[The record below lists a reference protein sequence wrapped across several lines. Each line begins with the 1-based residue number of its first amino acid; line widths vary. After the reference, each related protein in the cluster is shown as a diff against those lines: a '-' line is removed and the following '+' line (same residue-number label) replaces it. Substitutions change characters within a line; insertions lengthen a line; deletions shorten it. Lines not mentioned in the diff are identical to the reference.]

1 MEFLFEKSLMGF
13 CTHSIKIVKTIGL
26 ILSFLAT
33 FLLADLVAENTHD
46 PEEIKAKVA
55 YVKIPQLE
63 DLENNPVYIGQII
76 GVTYELLLFDAEFLE
91 AKIKDELDKTQIELL
106 SKMPKWKKVEKEL
119 FRATYYYKIKGV
131 KASIPPLEVSAF
143 SNKDKYI
150 DYSIAPKVT
159 LQVTDLSKN
168 SRYANVMAKDLQVLQ
183 YKTKDYDD
191 KNNILVVELA
201 FKEANWEDF
210 HIKEAIKQGFDNASL
225 NQIKAKEGS
234 VFYYCV
240 LPKTIQNLSFDYFS
254 LSNRQFKTLSFSTI
268 PTQDTTGIQ
277 SDLIPKNNFLV
288 FSNVALLA
296 LCVFFLVLFFLVLFF
311 IFGRKL
317 IFLGLGIL
325 CLGFVLYHLLFTQ
338 KSALLLA
345 HKKIRILPTQ
355 NSTILGLSKNEMP
368 IKIVGS
374 HGDYYKILTPHEQ
387 IGWVKKDEVK

>member
-1 MEFLFEKSLMGF
+1 MGFLFEKSLMTF
-13 CTHSIKIVKTIGL
+13 CAHSIKIVKIIGL
-26 ILSFLAT
+26 ILSLLAT
-33 FLLADLVAENTHD
+33 FLVADLVAENTHD
-46 PEEIKAKVA
+46 PEEIKAKVV
-55 YVKIPQLE
+55 YVKIPRLE
-63 DLENNPVYIGQII
+63 DLENNPVYIGQTI
-76 GVTYELLLFDAEFLE
+76 GVTYDLLLFDAEFLE

-119 FRATYYYKIKGV
+119 FRATYYYKIKGI
-131 KASIPPLEVSAF
+131 KASIPSLEVSAF

-168 SRYANVMAKDLQVLQ
+168 PRYANVMAKDLQVLQ

-201 FKEANWEDF
+201 FKEATWEDF
-210 HIKEAIKQGFDNASL
+210 HIKEALKQGFDNASL

-296 LCVFFLVLFFLVLFF
+296 LCVFFLVLFF

-325 CLGFVLYHLLFTQ
+325 CLGFVLYNLLFTQ

-368 IKIVGS
+368 IKILGS
-374 HGDYYKILTPHEQ
+374 HDDYYKILTPHEQ

>member
-1 MEFLFEKSLMGF
+1 MGFLFEKSLMSF
-13 CTHSIKIVKTIGL
+13 CTHSIKIIKVIGL
-26 ILSFLAT
+26 ILSFLAA
-33 FLLADLVAENTHD
+33 FLVAEDAHE

-63 DLENNPVYIGQII
+63 DLENTPVYIGQTI
-76 GVTYELLLFDAEFLE
+76 GVTYDLLLFDAEFLE
-91 AKIKDELDKTQIELL
+91 AKIKDGLDKTQIELL
-106 SKMPKWKKVEKEL
+106 NKMPKWKKVEQEL

-131 KASIPPLEVSAF
+131 KAIIPSLEVSAF

-150 DYSIAPKVT
+150 DYSIAPKVA

-168 SRYANVMAKDLQVLQ
+168 PRYANVMAKDLQVVQ

-191 KNNILVVELA
+191 KNNILVMELA

-210 HIKEAIKQGFDNASL
+210 HVKEALKQGFDNASL

-240 LPKTIQNLSFDYFS
+240 LPKTLQNLSFDYFS
-254 LSNRQFKTLSFSTI
+254 LSNRQFKTLSFSAI

-296 LCVFFLVLFFLVLFF
+296 LCVFFLVLFF

-317 IFLGLGIL
+317 IFLGLGVL

-355 NSTILGLSKNEMP
+355 NSTILGLSRDEMP
-368 IKIVGS
+368 IKILGS
-374 HGDYYKILTPHEQ
+374 HDDYYKILTPHEQ

>member
-1 MEFLFEKSLMGF
+1 MGFLFEKSLMSF
-13 CTHSIKIVKTIGL
+13 CAHSIKIIKVIGL
-26 ILSFLAT
+26 ILSFLAA
-33 FLLADLVAENTHD
+33 FLVAEDAHE
-46 PEEIKAKVA
+46 PEEIKAKVV

-63 DLENNPVYIGQII
+63 NLENTPVYIGQII
-76 GVTYELLLFDAEFLE
+76 GVTYDLLLFDAEFLE
-91 AKIKDELDKTQIELL
+91 AKIKDGLDKTQIELL
-106 SKMPKWKKVEKEL
+106 NKMPKWKKVEQEL
-119 FRATYYYKIKGV
+119 FRATYYYKIKGIR
-131 KASIPPLEVSAF
+131 ASVPSLEVSAF

-150 DYSIAPKVT
+150 DHSIAPKVI

-168 SRYANVMAKDLQVLQ
+168 PRYANVMAKDLQVLQ

-191 KNNILVVELA
+191 KNNILVMEIA
-201 FKEANWEDF
+201 FKEATWEDF

-240 LPKTIQNLSFDYFS
+240 LPKTLQNLSFDYFS
-254 LSNRQFKTLSFSTI
+254 LSNRQFKTLSFSAI

-296 LCVFFLVLFFLVLFF
+296 LCVFFLVLFF

-317 IFLGLGIL
+317 IFLGLGVL

-355 NSTILGLSKNEMP
+355 NSTILGLSKDEMP
-368 IKIVGS
+368 IKILGS
-374 HGDYYKILTPHEQ
+374 HDDYYKILTPHEQ

>member
-1 MEFLFEKSLMGF
+1 MGFLFEKSLMSF
-13 CTHSIKIVKTIGL
+13 CAHSIKILKIISL
-26 ILSFLAT
+26 ILS
-33 FLLADLVAENTHD
+33 LLVAFLVAEDAHE

-63 DLENNPVYIGQII
+63 DLENTPVYIGQTI
-76 GVTYELLLFDAEFLE
+76 GVTYDLLLFDAEFLE
-91 AKIKDELDKTQIELL
+91 AKIKDGLDKTQIELL
-106 SKMPKWKKVEKEL
+106 NKMPKWKKVEKEL
-119 FRATYYYKIKGV
+119 FRATYYYKIKGI
-131 KASIPPLEVSAF
+131 KAIIPSLEVSAF

-150 DYSIAPKVT
+150 DYSIAPKVA

-168 SRYANVMAKDLQVLQ
+168 PRYANVMAKDLQVVQ

-191 KNNILVVELA
+191 KNNILVMELA
-201 FKEANWEDF
+201 FKEATWEDF

-240 LPKTIQNLSFDYFS
+240 LPKTLQNLSFDYFS
-254 LSNRQFKTLSFSTI
+254 LSNRQFKTLSFSAI

-296 LCVFFLVLFFLVLFF
+296 LCVFFLVLFF

-317 IFLGLGIL
+317 IFLGLGVL
-325 CLGFVLYHLLFTQ
+325 CLGFVLYNLLFTQ

-355 NSTILGLSKNEMP
+355 NSTILGLSRDEMP
-368 IKIVGS
+368 IKILGS
-374 HGDYYKILTPHEQ
+374 HDDYYKILTPHEQ

>member
-1 MEFLFEKSLMGF
+1 MGFLFEKSLMSF
-13 CTHSIKIVKTIGL
+13 CAHSIKIIKVIGL
-26 ILSFLAT
+26 ILSFLAA
-33 FLLADLVAENTHD
+33 FLVAEDAHE

-63 DLENNPVYIGQII
+63 DLENTPVYIGQTI
-76 GVTYELLLFDAEFLE
+76 GVTYDLLLFDAEFLE
-91 AKIKDELDKTQIELL
+91 AKIKDGLDKTQIELL
-106 SKMPKWKKVEKEL
+106 NKMPKWKKVEQEL
-119 FRATYYYKIKGV
+119 FRATYYYKIKGIR
-131 KASIPPLEVSAF
+131 ASVPSLEVSAF

-150 DYSIAPKVT
+150 DHSIAPKVA

-168 SRYANVMAKDLQVLQ
+168 PRYAKIMAKDLQVVQ

-191 KNNILVVELA
+191 KNNILVMELA

-210 HIKEAIKQGFDNASL
+210 HVKEALKQGFDNASL

-240 LPKTIQNLSFDYFS
+240 LPKTLQSLSFDYFS
-254 LSNRQFKTLSFSTI
+254 LSNRQFKTLSFSAI

-296 LCVFFLVLFFLVLFF
+296 LCVFFLALFF
-311 IFGRKL
+311 IFGRQL

-338 KSALLLA
+338 KSAILLA

-355 NSTILGLSKNEMP
+355 NSTILGLSKDEMP
-368 IKIVGS
+368 IKILGS
-374 HGDYYKILTPHEQ
+374 HDDYYKILTPHEQ

>member
-1 MEFLFEKSLMGF
+1 MTF
-13 CTHSIKIVKTIGL
+13 CARSIKIVKTIGL
-26 ILSFLAT
+26 ILSLLAT
-33 FLLADLVAENTHD
+33 FLVADLVAENTHD
-46 PEEIKAKVA
+46 PEEIKAKVV

-63 DLENNPVYIGQII
+63 DLENNPVYIGQTI
-76 GVTYELLLFDAEFLE
+76 GVTYDLLLFDAEFLE

-131 KASIPPLEVSAF
+131 KASIPSLEVSAF

-150 DYSIAPKVT
+150 DHSIAPKVI

-168 SRYANVMAKDLQVLQ
+168 PRYANIMAKDLQVLQ

-210 HIKEAIKQGFDNASL
+210 HIKEALKQGFDNASL

-254 LSNRQFKTLSFSTI
+254 LSNKQFKTLFFSTI

-296 LCVFFLVLFFLVLFF
+296 LCVFFLVLFF

-368 IKIVGS
+368 IKILGS
-374 HGDYYKILTPHEQ
+374 HDDYYKILTPHEQ

>member
-1 MEFLFEKSLMGF
+1 MGFLFEKSLMGF
-13 CTHSIKIVKTIGL
+13 FAHPIKILRIISL
-26 ILSFLAT
+26 ILSLWVSF
-33 FLLADLVAENTHD
+33 LVAENTSES
-46 PEEIKAKVA
+46 EEIKAKVA

-76 GVTYELLLFDAEFLE
+76 GVTYDLLLFDAEFLE
-91 AKIKDELDKTQIELL
+91 AKIKDGWDKTQIELL

-119 FRATYYYKIKGV
+119 FRATYYYKIKGM

-150 DYSIAPKVT
+150 DHSIAPKVT

-168 SRYANVMAKDLQVLQ
+168 PRYANVMAKDLQVLQ

-254 LSNRQFKTLSFSTI
+254 LSNKQFKTLSFSTI

-296 LCVFFLVLFFLVLFF
+296 LCVFFLVLFF
-311 IFGRKL
+311 IFGHKL

-368 IKIVGS
+368 IKILGS
-374 HGDYYKILTPHEQ
+374 HDDYYKILTPHEQ

>member
-1 MEFLFEKSLMGF
+1 MGFLFEKSLMSF
-13 CTHSIKIVKTIGL
+13 CAHSIKILKIISL
-26 ILSFLAT
+26 ILS
-33 FLLADLVAENTHD
+33 LLVSFLVAENTSE
-46 PEEIKAKVA
+46 PEEIKAKVV

-76 GVTYELLLFDAEFLE
+76 GVTYDLLLFDAEFLE
-91 AKIKDELDKTQIELL
+91 AKIKDGLDKTQIELL

-131 KASIPPLEVSAF
+131 KASIPSLEVSAF

-150 DYSIAPKVT
+150 DHSIAPKVT

-168 SRYANVMAKDLQVLQ
+168 PRYANIMAKDLQVLQ

-201 FKEANWEDF
+201 FKEATWEDF
-210 HIKEAIKQGFDNASL
+210 HIKEALKQGFDNASL

-296 LCVFFLVLFFLVLFF
+296 LCVFFLVLFF

-325 CLGFVLYHLLFTQ
+325 CLGFVLYNLLFTQ

-368 IKIVGS
+368 IKILGS
-374 HGDYYKILTPHEQ
+374 HDDYYKILTPHEQ

>member
-1 MEFLFEKSLMGF
+1 MGFLFEKSLMTF
-13 CTHSIKIVKTIGL
+13 CAYSIKIVKTIGL
-26 ILSFLAT
+26 ILSLLAT
-33 FLLADLVAENTHD
+33 FLVAENTHE

-63 DLENNPVYIGQII
+63 DLENNPVYIGQTI
-76 GVTYELLLFDAEFLE
+76 GVTYDLLLFDAEFLE

-119 FRATYYYKIKGV
+119 FRATYYYKIKGI

-150 DYSIAPKVT
+150 DHSIAPKVT

-168 SRYANVMAKDLQVLQ
+168 PRYANVMAKDLQVLQ

-210 HIKEAIKQGFDNASL
+210 HIKEALKQGFDNASL

-254 LSNRQFKTLSFSTI
+254 LSNKQFKTLSFSTI

-296 LCVFFLVLFFLVLFF
+296 LCVFFLVLFF

-368 IKIVGS
+368 IKILGS
-374 HGDYYKILTPHEQ
+374 HDDYYKILTPHEQ

>member
-1 MEFLFEKSLMGF
+1 MGFLFEKSLMSF
-13 CTHSIKIVKTIGL
+13 FAHPIKILKIISL
-26 ILSFLAT
+26 ILSFWVG
-33 FLLADLVAENTHD
+33 FLVAENANE
-46 PEEIKAKVA
+46 PEEIKAKVV

-76 GVTYELLLFDAEFLE
+76 GVTYDLLLFDAEFLE
-91 AKIKDELDKTQIELL
+91 AKIKDGWDKTQIELL

-150 DYSIAPKVT
+150 DYSIAPKVI

-168 SRYANVMAKDLQVLQ
+168 PRYANVMAKDLQVVQ

-201 FKEANWEDF
+201 FKEATWEDF
-210 HIKEAIKQGFDNASL
+210 HIKEALKQGFDNASL

-254 LSNRQFKTLSFSTI
+254 LSNKQFKTLSFSTI

-296 LCVFFLVLFFLVLFF
+296 LCVFFLVLFF

-368 IKIVGS
+368 IKILGS
-374 HGDYYKILTPHEQ
+374 HDDYYKILTPHEQ

>member
-1 MEFLFEKSLMGF
+1 MGFLFEKSLMSF
-13 CTHSIKIVKTIGL
+13 CTHSIKTLKIISL
-26 ILSFLAT
+26 ILS
-33 FLLADLVAENTHD
+33 LLAAFLVAEDAHE
-46 PEEIKAKVA
+46 PEEIKAKVV

-63 DLENNPVYIGQII
+63 DLENTPVYIGQII
-76 GVTYELLLFDAEFLE
+76 GVTYDLLLFDAEFLE
-91 AKIKDELDKTQIELL
+91 AKIKDGLDKTQIELL

-150 DYSIAPKVT
+150 DHSIAPKVA

-168 SRYANVMAKDLQVLQ
+168 PRYANVMAKDLQIVQ

-191 KNNILVVELA
+191 KNNILVMEIA
-201 FKEANWEDF
+201 FKEATWEDF

-240 LPKTIQNLSFDYFS
+240 LPKTLQNLSFDYFS
-254 LSNRQFKTLSFSTI
+254 LSNRQFKTLSFSAI

-296 LCVFFLVLFFLVLFF
+296 LCVFFLVLFF

-355 NSTILGLSKNEMP
+355 NSTILGLSKDEMP
-368 IKIVGS
+368 IKILGS
-374 HGDYYKILTPHEQ
+374 HDDYYKILTPHEQ
-387 IGWVKKDEVK
+387 IGWVKKNEVK

>member
-1 MEFLFEKSLMGF
+1 MGFLFEKSLMSF
-13 CTHSIKIVKTIGL
+13 CTHSIKILKIISL
-26 ILSFLAT
+26 ILS
-33 FLLADLVAENTHD
+33 LLAAFLVAEDAHE

-63 DLENNPVYIGQII
+63 DLENTPVYIGQII
-76 GVTYELLLFDAEFLE
+76 GVTYDLLLFDAEFLE
-91 AKIKDELDKTQIELL
+91 AKIKDGLDKTQIELL
-106 SKMPKWKKVEKEL
+106 NKMPKWKKVEQEL
-119 FRATYYYKIKGV
+119 FRATYYYKIKGIR
-131 KASIPPLEVSAF
+131 ASIPSLEVSAF

-150 DYSIAPKVT
+150 DHSIAPKVA

-168 SRYANVMAKDLQVLQ
+168 PRYANVMAKDLQVVQ

-191 KNNILVVELA
+191 KNNILVMELA

-240 LPKTIQNLSFDYFS
+240 LPKTLQNLSFDYFS
-254 LSNRQFKTLSFSTI
+254 LSNKQFKTLSFSTI

-296 LCVFFLVLFFLVLFF
+296 LCVFFLVLFF

-355 NSTILGLSKNEMP
+355 NSTILGLSKDEMP
-368 IKIVGS
+368 IKILGS
-374 HGDYYKILTPHEQ
+374 HDDYYKILTPHEQ

>member
-1 MEFLFEKSLMGF
+1 MGFLFEKSLMIF
-13 CTHSIKIVKTIGL
+13 CAHSIKIVKIIGL

-33 FLLADLVAENTHD
+33 FLVADLATESTHD

-55 YVKIPQLE
+55 YVKIPRLE

-76 GVTYELLLFDAEFLE
+76 GVTYDLLLFDAEFLE

-119 FRATYYYKIKGV
+119 FRATYYYKIKGI
-131 KASIPPLEVSAF
+131 KASIPSLEVSAF

-150 DYSIAPKVT
+150 DHSIAPKVT

-168 SRYANVMAKDLQVLQ
+168 PRYANIMAKDLQVLQ

-201 FKEANWEDF
+201 FKEATWEDF
-210 HIKEAIKQGFDNASL
+210 RIKEALKQGFDNASL

-288 FSNVALLA
+288 FSNVVLLA
-296 LCVFFLVLFFLVLFF
+296 LCVFFLVLFF
-311 IFGRKL
+311 IFGRKF

-325 CLGFVLYHLLFTQ
+325 CLGFVLYNLLFTQ

-368 IKIVGS
+368 IKILGS
-374 HGDYYKILTPHEQ
+374 HDDYYKILTPHEQ

>member
-1 MEFLFEKSLMGF
+1 MGFLFEKSLMSF
-13 CTHSIKIVKTIGL
+13 CAHSIKIVKVTGL
-26 ILSFLAT
+26 ILS
-33 FLLADLVAENTHD
+33 LLVSFLVAENTSE

-63 DLENNPVYIGQII
+63 DLENTPVYIGQII
-76 GVTYELLLFDAEFLE
+76 GVTYDLLLFDAEFLE
-91 AKIKDELDKTQIELL
+91 AKIKDGLDKTQIELL
-106 SKMPKWKKVEKEL
+106 NKMPKWKKVEQEL
-119 FRATYYYKIKGV
+119 FRATYYYKIKGI
-131 KASIPPLEVSAF
+131 KATIPSLEVSAF

-150 DYSIAPKVT
+150 DHSIAPKVA

-168 SRYANVMAKDLQVLQ
+168 PRYANVMAKDLQVVQ

-191 KNNILVVELA
+191 KNNILVMELA

-240 LPKTIQNLSFDYFS
+240 LPKTLQNLSFDYFS
-254 LSNRQFKTLSFSTI
+254 LSNRQFKTLSFSAI

-296 LCVFFLVLFFLVLFF
+296 LCVFFLVLFF

-317 IFLGLGIL
+317 IFLGLGVL

-338 KSALLLA
+338 KSAILLA

-355 NSTILGLSKNEMP
+355 NSTILGLSKDEMP
-368 IKIVGS
+368 IKILGS
-374 HGDYYKILTPHEQ
+374 HDDYYKILTPHEQ

>member
-1 MEFLFEKSLMGF
+1 MGFLFEKSLMSF
-13 CTHSIKIVKTIGL
+13 CTHSIKTLKIISL
-26 ILSFLAT
+26 ILS
-33 FLLADLVAENTHD
+33 LLVSFWTSFLVAENTSES
-46 PEEIKAKVA
+46 EEIKAKVV

-63 DLENNPVYIGQII
+63 DLENNSVYIGQII
-76 GVTYELLLFDAEFLE
+76 GVTYDLLLFDAEFLE
-91 AKIKDELDKTQIELL
+91 AKIKDGLDKTQIELL
-106 SKMPKWKKVEKEL
+106 NKMPKWKKVEKEL

-131 KASIPPLEVSAF
+131 KAIIPSLEVSAF

-150 DYSIAPKVT
+150 DHSIAPKVA

-168 SRYANVMAKDLQVLQ
+168 PRYANVMAKDLQVVQ

-191 KNNILVVELA
+191 KNNILVMELA
-201 FKEANWEDF
+201 FKEATWEDF

-240 LPKTIQNLSFDYFS
+240 LPKTLQSLSFDYFS
-254 LSNRQFKTLSFSTI
+254 LSNRQFKTLSFSAI

-296 LCVFFLVLFFLVLFF
+296 LCVFFLVLFF

-355 NSTILGLSKNEMP
+355 NSTILGLSKDEMP
-368 IKIVGS
+368 IKILGS
-374 HGDYYKILTPHEQ
+374 HDDYYKILTPHEQ

>member
-1 MEFLFEKSLMGF
+1 MGFLFEKSLMGF

-26 ILSFLAT
+26 ILSLLAT
-33 FLLADLVAENTHD
+33 FLVAENTHD

-63 DLENNPVYIGQII
+63 DLENNPVYIGQTI
-76 GVTYELLLFDAEFLE
+76 GVTYDLLLFDAEFLE
-91 AKIKDELDKTQIELL
+91 AKIKDGLDKTQIELL

-131 KASIPPLEVSAF
+131 KASIPSLEVSAF

-150 DYSIAPKVT
+150 DHSIAPKIT

-210 HIKEAIKQGFDNASL
+210 HIKEALKQGFDNASL

-296 LCVFFLVLFFLVLFF
+296 LCVFFLVLFF

-325 CLGFVLYHLLFTQ
+325 CLGFVLYNLLFTQ

-355 NSTILGLSKNEMP
+355 NSTILGLSKDEMP
-368 IKIVGS
+368 IKILGS
-374 HGDYYKILTPHEQ
+374 HDDYYKILTPHEQ

>member
-1 MEFLFEKSLMGF
+1 MTF
-13 CTHSIKIVKTIGL
+13 CTRSIKIVKTIGL
-26 ILSFLAT
+26 ILSLLAT
-33 FLLADLVAENTHD
+33 FLVADLVAENTHD
-46 PEEIKAKVA
+46 PEEIKAKVV
-55 YVKIPQLE
+55 YVKIPRLE
-63 DLENNPVYIGQII
+63 DLENNPVYIGQTI
-76 GVTYELLLFDAEFLE
+76 GVTYDLLLFDAEFLE

-119 FRATYYYKIKGV
+119 FRATYYYKIKGM

-168 SRYANVMAKDLQVLQ
+168 PRYANVMAKDLQVLQ

-201 FKEANWEDF
+201 FKEATWEDF
-210 HIKEAIKQGFDNASL
+210 HIKEALKQGFDNASL

-296 LCVFFLVLFFLVLFF
+296 LCVFFLVLFF

-325 CLGFVLYHLLFTQ
+325 CLGFVLYNLLFTQ

-368 IKIVGS
+368 IKILGS
-374 HGDYYKILTPHEQ
+374 HDDYYKILTPHEQ

>member
-1 MEFLFEKSLMGF
+1 MGFLFEKSLMGF
-13 CTHSIKIVKTIGL
+13 FAHSIKILKIISL
-26 ILSFLAT
+26 ILSFLAG
-33 FLLADLVAENTHD
+33 FLVAENTSE

-76 GVTYELLLFDAEFLE
+76 GVTYDLLLFDAEFLE
-91 AKIKDELDKTQIELL
+91 AKIKDGWDKTQIELL

-150 DYSIAPKVT
+150 DHSIAPKVI

-168 SRYANVMAKDLQVLQ
+168 PRYANVMAKDLQVLQ

-191 KNNILVVELA
+191 KNNILVMELA

-240 LPKTIQNLSFDYFS
+240 LPKTLQNLSFDYFS
-254 LSNRQFKTLSFSTI
+254 LSNKQFKTLSFSAI

-296 LCVFFLVLFFLVLFF
+296 LCVFFLVLFF
-311 IFGRKL
+311 IFGHKL

-355 NSTILGLSKNEMP
+355 NSTILGLSKDEMP
-368 IKIVGS
+368 IKILGS
-374 HGDYYKILTPHEQ
+374 HDDYYKILTPHEQ
-387 IGWVKKDEVK
+387 IGWVKKDEVE

>member
-1 MEFLFEKSLMGF
+1 MGFLFEKSLMSF
-13 CTHSIKIVKTIGL
+13 CTHSIKTLKIISL
-26 ILSFLAT
+26 ILSFLAA
-33 FLLADLVAENTHD
+33 FLVAEDAHD
-46 PEEIKAKVA
+46 PEEIKAKVV

-76 GVTYELLLFDAEFLE
+76 GVTYDLLLFDAEFLE
-91 AKIKDELDKTQIELL
+91 AKIKDGLDKTQIELL

-119 FRATYYYKIKGV
+119 FRATYYYKIKGM

-150 DYSIAPKVT
+150 DHSIAPKVA

-168 SRYANVMAKDLQVLQ
+168 PRYAKIMAKDLQVVQ

-191 KNNILVVELA
+191 KNNILVMELA
-201 FKEANWEDF
+201 FKEATWEDF

-240 LPKTIQNLSFDYFS
+240 LPKTLQNLSFDYFS

-288 FSNVALLA
+288 FSNMALIA
-296 LCVFFLVLFFLVLFF
+296 LCVFFLVLFF

-338 KSALLLA
+338 KSAVLLA

-368 IKIVGS
+368 IKILGS
-374 HGDYYKILTPHEQ
+374 HDDYYKILTPHEQ

>member
-1 MEFLFEKSLMGF
+1 MGFLFEKSLMSF
-13 CTHSIKIVKTIGL
+13 CAHSIKILKIISL
-26 ILSFLAT
+26 ILS
-33 FLLADLVAENTHD
+33 LLVAFLVAEDAHE

-63 DLENNPVYIGQII
+63 DLENTPVYIGQTI
-76 GVTYELLLFDAEFLE
+76 GVTYDLLLFDAEFLE
-91 AKIKDELDKTQIELL
+91 AKIKDGLDKTQIELL

-119 FRATYYYKIKGV
+119 FRATYYYKIKGI
-131 KASIPPLEVSAF
+131 KAIIPSLEVSAF

-150 DYSIAPKVT
+150 DYSIAPKVA

-168 SRYANVMAKDLQVLQ
+168 PRYANVMAKDLQVVQ

-191 KNNILVVELA
+191 KNNILVMELA

-225 NQIKAKEGS
+225 NQIKAKEDS

-240 LPKTIQNLSFDYFS
+240 LPKTLQSLSFDYFS
-254 LSNRQFKTLSFSTI
+254 LSNRQFKTLSFSVI

-277 SDLIPKNNFLV
+277 SDLVPKNNFLV

-296 LCVFFLVLFFLVLFF
+296 LCVFFLVLFF

-317 IFLGLGIL
+317 IFLGLGVL
-325 CLGFVLYHLLFTQ
+325 CLGFVLYNLLFTQ

-355 NSTILGLSKNEMP
+355 NSTILGLSRDEMP
-368 IKIVGS
+368 IKILGS
-374 HGDYYKILTPHEQ
+374 HDDYYKILTSHEQ

>member
-1 MEFLFEKSLMGF
+1 MGFLFEKSLMSF
-13 CTHSIKIVKTIGL
+13 CAHSIKIIKVIGL
-26 ILSFLAT
+26 ILSFLAA
-33 FLLADLVAENTHD
+33 FLVAEDAHE

-63 DLENNPVYIGQII
+63 DLENTPVYIGQTI
-76 GVTYELLLFDAEFLE
+76 GVTYDLLLFDAEFLE
-91 AKIKDELDKTQIELL
+91 AKIKDGLDKTQIELL
-106 SKMPKWKKVEKEL
+106 NKMPKWKKVEQEL

-131 KASIPPLEVSAF
+131 KAIIPSLEVSAF

-150 DYSIAPKVT
+150 DYSIAPKVA

-168 SRYANVMAKDLQVLQ
+168 PRYANVMAKDLQVVQ

-191 KNNILVVELA
+191 KNNILVMELA

-210 HIKEAIKQGFDNASL
+210 HVKEAIKQGFDNASL

-240 LPKTIQNLSFDYFS
+240 LPKTLQSLSFDYFS
-254 LSNRQFKTLSFSTI
+254 LSNRQFKTLSFSAI

-296 LCVFFLVLFFLVLFF
+296 LCVFFLVLFF

-325 CLGFVLYHLLFTQ
+325 CLGFVLYNLLFTQ

-355 NSTILGLSKNEMP
+355 NSTILGLSKDEMP
-368 IKIVGS
+368 IKILGS
-374 HGDYYKILTPHEQ
+374 HDDYYKILTPHEQ

>member
-1 MEFLFEKSLMGF
+1 MGFLFEKSLMTF
-13 CTHSIKIVKTIGL
+13 CAYSIKIVKTIGL
-26 ILSFLAT
+26 ILSLLAT
-33 FLLADLVAENTHD
+33 FLVADLVAENTHD
-46 PEEIKAKVA
+46 PEEIKAKVV
-55 YVKIPQLE
+55 YVKIPRLE
-63 DLENNPVYIGQII
+63 DLENNPVYIGQTI
-76 GVTYELLLFDAEFLE
+76 GVTYDLLLFDAEFLE

-119 FRATYYYKIKGV
+119 FRATYYYKIKGI

-168 SRYANVMAKDLQVLQ
+168 PRYANVMAKDLQVLQ

-210 HIKEAIKQGFDNASL
+210 HIKEALKQGFDNASL

-296 LCVFFLVLFFLVLFF
+296 LCVFFLVLFF

-325 CLGFVLYHLLFTQ
+325 CLGFVLYNLLFTQ

-368 IKIVGS
+368 IKILGS
-374 HGDYYKILTPHEQ
+374 HDDYYKILTPHEQ

>member
-1 MEFLFEKSLMGF
+1 MGFLFEKSLMTF
-13 CTHSIKIVKTIGL
+13 CAHSIKIVKTIGL
-26 ILSFLAT
+26 ILSLLAT
-33 FLLADLVAENTHD
+33 FLVADLVAENTHE
-46 PEEIKAKVA
+46 PEEIKAKVV
-55 YVKIPQLE
+55 YVKISRLE
-63 DLENNPVYIGQII
+63 DLENNPVYIGQTI
-76 GVTYELLLFDAEFLE
+76 GVTYDLLLFDAEFLE

-119 FRATYYYKIKGV
+119 FRATYYYKIKGI

-168 SRYANVMAKDLQVLQ
+168 PRYANVMAKDLQVLQ

-210 HIKEAIKQGFDNASL
+210 HIKEALKQGFDNASL

-277 SDLIPKNNFLV
+277 SDLIPKNNSLV

-296 LCVFFLVLFFLVLFF
+296 LCVFFLVLFF
-311 IFGRKL
+311 IFGHKL

-325 CLGFVLYHLLFTQ
+325 CLGFVLYNLLFTQ

-345 HKKIRILPTQ
+345 HQKIRILPTQ

-368 IKIVGS
+368 IKILGS
-374 HGDYYKILTPHEQ
+374 HDDYYKILTPHEQ

>member
-1 MEFLFEKSLMGF
+1 MGFLFEKSLMSF
-13 CTHSIKIVKTIGL
+13 FAHPIKILKTISL
-26 ILSFLAT
+26 ILSFWVS
-33 FLLADLVAENTHD
+33 FLVAENANE

-76 GVTYELLLFDAEFLE
+76 GVTYDLLLFDAEFLE
-91 AKIKDELDKTQIELL
+91 AKIKDGWDKTQIELL

-150 DYSIAPKVT
+150 DHSIAPKVI

-168 SRYANVMAKDLQVLQ
+168 PRYANVMAKDLQVVQ

-191 KNNILVVELA
+191 KNNILVMELA

-210 HIKEAIKQGFDNASL
+210 HVKEAIKQGFDNASL

-240 LPKTIQNLSFDYFS
+240 LPKTLQNLSFDYFS
-254 LSNRQFKTLSFSTI
+254 LSNKQFKTLSFSAI

-296 LCVFFLVLFFLVLFF
+296 LCVFFLVLFF

-317 IFLGLGIL
+317 IFLGLGVL
-325 CLGFVLYHLLFTQ
+325 CLGFVLYNLLFTQ

-368 IKIVGS
+368 IKILGS
-374 HGDYYKILTPHEQ
+374 HDDYYKILTPHEQ

>member
-1 MEFLFEKSLMGF
+1 MGFLFEKSLMSF
-13 CTHSIKIVKTIGL
+13 CAHSIKIIKVVGL
-26 ILSFLAT
+26 ILSFLVA
-33 FLLADLVAENTHD
+33 FLVAENTHE

-63 DLENNPVYIGQII
+63 DLENTPVYIGQTI
-76 GVTYELLLFDAEFLE
+76 GVTYDLLLFDAEFLE
-91 AKIKDELDKTQIELL
+91 AKIKDGLDKTQIELL
-106 SKMPKWKKVEKEL
+106 NKMPKWKKVEQEL
-119 FRATYYYKIKGV
+119 FRATYYYKIKGIR
-131 KASIPPLEVSAF
+131 ASIPSLEVSAF

-150 DYSIAPKVT
+150 DHSIAPKVA

-168 SRYANVMAKDLQVLQ
+168 PRYAKIMAKDLQVVQ

-191 KNNILVVELA
+191 KNNILVMELA

-210 HIKEAIKQGFDNASL
+210 HIKEALKQGFDNASL
-225 NQIKAKEGS
+225 SQIKAKEGS

-240 LPKTIQNLSFDYFS
+240 LPKTLQSLSFDYFS
-254 LSNRQFKTLSFSTI
+254 LSNRQFKTLSFSAI

-296 LCVFFLVLFFLVLFF
+296 LCVFFLALFF
-311 IFGRKL
+311 IFGRQL

-338 KSALLLA
+338 KSAVLLA

-368 IKIVGS
+368 IKILGS
-374 HGDYYKILTPHEQ
+374 HDDYYKILTPHEQ

>member
-1 MEFLFEKSLMGF
+1 MGFLFEKSLMSF
-13 CTHSIKIVKTIGL
+13 CAHSIKILKIISL
-26 ILSFLAT
+26 ILS
-33 FLLADLVAENTHD
+33 LLVSFLVAEDAHE

-63 DLENNPVYIGQII
+63 DLENTPVYIGQTI
-76 GVTYELLLFDAEFLE
+76 GVTYDLLLFDAEFLE
-91 AKIKDELDKTQIELL
+91 AKIKDGWDKTQIELL

-131 KASIPPLEVSAF
+131 KASIPSLEVSAF

-150 DYSIAPKVT
+150 DHSIAPKVT

-168 SRYANVMAKDLQVLQ
+168 PRYANIMAKDLQVLQ

-191 KNNILVVELA
+191 KNNILVVEIA
-201 FKEANWEDF
+201 FKEATWEDF
-210 HIKEAIKQGFDNASL
+210 HIKEALKQGFDNASL

-296 LCVFFLVLFFLVLFF
+296 LCVFFLVLFF

-325 CLGFVLYHLLFTQ
+325 CLGFVLYNLLFTQ

-368 IKIVGS
+368 IKILGS
-374 HGDYYKILTPHEQ
+374 HDDYYKILTPHEQ

>member
-1 MEFLFEKSLMGF
+1 MTF
-13 CTHSIKIVKTIGL
+13 CARSIKIVKTIGL

-33 FLLADLVAENTHD
+33 FLVAENTHD
-46 PEEIKAKVA
+46 PEEIKAKVV
-55 YVKIPQLE
+55 YVKIPRLE
-63 DLENNPVYIGQII
+63 DLENNPVYIGQTI
-76 GVTYELLLFDAEFLE
+76 GVTYDLLLFDAEFLE

-119 FRATYYYKIKGV
+119 FRATYYYKIKGL

-168 SRYANVMAKDLQVLQ
+168 PRYANVMAKDLQVLQ

-201 FKEANWEDF
+201 FKEATWEDF
-210 HIKEAIKQGFDNASL
+210 HIKEALKQGFDNASL

-296 LCVFFLVLFFLVLFF
+296 LCVFFLVLFF
-311 IFGRKL
+311 IFWRKL

-325 CLGFVLYHLLFTQ
+325 CLGFVLYNLLFTQ

-355 NSTILGLSKNEMP
+355 NSTILGISKNEMP
-368 IKIVGS
+368 IKILGS
-374 HGDYYKILTPHEQ
+374 YDDYYKILTPHEQ

>member
-1 MEFLFEKSLMGF
+1 M
-13 CTHSIKIVKTIGL
+13 KTIAIVSL
-26 ILSFLAT
+26 ILS
-33 FLLADLVAENTHD
+33 LLVSFLVAENTHE
-46 PEEIKAKVA
+46 PEEIKAKVV

-76 GVTYELLLFDAEFLE
+76 GVTYDLLLFDAEFLE

-119 FRATYYYKIKGV
+119 FRATYYYKIKGI

-168 SRYANVMAKDLQVLQ
+168 PRYANVMAKDLQVLQ

-201 FKEANWEDF
+201 FKEATWEDF

-254 LSNRQFKTLSFSTI
+254 LSDRQFKTLSFSAI

-288 FSNVALLA
+288 FSNMALLA
-296 LCVFFLVLFFLVLFF
+296 LCVFFLVLFF

-374 HGDYYKILTPHEQ
+374 HDDYYKILTPHEQ

>member
-1 MEFLFEKSLMGF
+1 MGFLFEKSLMIF
-13 CTHSIKIVKTIGL
+13 FVHSIKTLKIISL
-26 ILSFLAT
+26 ILSFWVG
-33 FLLADLVAENTHD
+33 FLVAENANES
-46 PEEIKAKVA
+46 EEIKAKVV

-63 DLENNPVYIGQII
+63 DLENTPVYIGQII
-76 GVTYELLLFDAEFLE
+76 GVTYDLLLFDAEFLE
-91 AKIKDELDKTQIELL
+91 AKIKDGLDKTQIELL
-106 SKMPKWKKVEKEL
+106 NKMPKWKKVEKEL
-119 FRATYYYKIKGV
+119 FRATYYYKIKGIR
-131 KASIPPLEVSAF
+131 ASIPSLEVSAF

-150 DYSIAPKVT
+150 DYSIAPKVA

-168 SRYANVMAKDLQVLQ
+168 PRYANVMAKDLQVVQ

-191 KNNILVVELA
+191 KNNILVMEIA

-210 HIKEAIKQGFDNASL
+210 RIKEAIKQGFDNASL

-240 LPKTIQNLSFDYFS
+240 LPKTLQNLSFDYFS
-254 LSNRQFKTLSFSTI
+254 LSNRQFKTLSFSAI

-296 LCVFFLVLFFLVLFF
+296 LCVFFLVLFF

-355 NSTILGLSKNEMP
+355 NSTILGLSKDEMP
-368 IKIVGS
+368 IKILGS
-374 HGDYYKILTPHEQ
+374 HDDYYKILTPHEQ

>member
-1 MEFLFEKSLMGF
+1 M
-13 CTHSIKIVKTIGL
+13 KTITIISL
-26 ILSFLAT
+26 VLSLLVT
-33 FLLADLVAENTHD
+33 FLVAENTHD
-46 PEEIKAKVA
+46 PEEIKVKVV
-55 YVKIPQLE
+55 YVKIPRLE
-63 DLENNPVYIGQII
+63 DLENNPVYIGQTI
-76 GVTYELLLFDAEFLE
+76 GVTYDLLLFDAEFLE

-119 FRATYYYKIKGV
+119 FRATYYYKIRGI

-159 LQVTDLSKN
+159 LQVTDLSEN
-168 SRYANVMAKDLQVLQ
+168 PHYANVMAKDLQVLQ

-210 HIKEAIKQGFDNASL
+210 HIKEALKQGFDNASL

-254 LSNRQFKTLSFSTI
+254 LPNKQFKTLSFSTI
-268 PTQDTTGIQ
+268 PAQDTTGIQ

-296 LCVFFLVLFFLVLFF
+296 LCVFFLVLFF

-325 CLGFVLYHLLFTQ
+325 CLGFVLYNLLFTQ

-368 IKIVGS
+368 IKILGS
-374 HGDYYKILTPHEQ
+374 HDDYYKILTPHEQ

>member
-1 MEFLFEKSLMGF
+1 MGFLFEKSLMSF
-13 CTHSIKIVKTIGL
+13 CTHSIKILRIISL
-26 ILSFLAT
+26 ILSFWVG
-33 FLLADLVAENTHD
+33 FLVAENANE

-76 GVTYELLLFDAEFLE
+76 GVTYDLLLFDAEFLE
-91 AKIKDELDKTQIELL
+91 AKIKDGLDKTQIDLL

-119 FRATYYYKIKGV
+119 FRATYYYKIKGI
-131 KASIPPLEVSAF
+131 KAIIPSLEVSAF

-150 DYSIAPKVT
+150 DHSIAPKVT

-168 SRYANVMAKDLQVLQ
+168 PRYANVMAKDLQVVQ

-191 KNNILVVELA
+191 KNNILVMELA

-240 LPKTIQNLSFDYFS
+240 LPKTLQNLSFDYFS
-254 LSNRQFKTLSFSTI
+254 LSNKQFKTLSFSTI

-296 LCVFFLVLFFLVLFF
+296 LCVFFLVLFF

-317 IFLGLGIL
+317 IFLGLGVL

-368 IKIVGS
+368 IKILGS
-374 HGDYYKILTPHEQ
+374 HDDYYKILTPHEQ
-387 IGWVKKDEVK
+387 IGWVKKNEVK

>member
-1 MEFLFEKSLMGF
+1 MGFLFEKSLMSF
-13 CTHSIKIVKTIGL
+13 FAHSIKTLKIISL
-26 ILSFLAT
+26 ILSFLAG
-33 FLLADLVAENTHD
+33 FLVAENAHES
-46 PEEIKAKVA
+46 EEIKAKVV

-76 GVTYELLLFDAEFLE
+76 GVTYDLLLFDAEFLE
-91 AKIKDELDKTQIELL
+91 AKIKDGLDKTQIDLL

-119 FRATYYYKIKGV
+119 FRATYYYKIKGI
-131 KASIPPLEVSAF
+131 KAIIPSLEVSAF

-150 DYSIAPKVT
+150 DHSIAPKVT

-168 SRYANVMAKDLQVLQ
+168 PRYANVMAKDLQVVQ

-191 KNNILVVELA
+191 KNNILVMEIA
-201 FKEANWEDF
+201 FKEATWEDF

-240 LPKTIQNLSFDYFS
+240 LPKTLQNLSFDYFS
-254 LSNRQFKTLSFSTI
+254 LSNKQFKTLSFSAI

-296 LCVFFLVLFFLVLFF
+296 LCVFFLVLFF

-368 IKIVGS
+368 IKILGS
-374 HGDYYKILTPHEQ
+374 HDDYYKILTPHEQ

>member
-1 MEFLFEKSLMGF
+1 MTF
-13 CTHSIKIVKTIGL
+13 CAHPIKIVKTIGL
-26 ILSFLAT
+26 ILSLLAT
-33 FLLADLVAENTHD
+33 FLVADLVAENTHD
-46 PEEIKAKVA
+46 PEEIKAKVV
-55 YVKIPQLE
+55 YVKIPRLE

-76 GVTYELLLFDAEFLE
+76 GVTYDLLLFDAEFLE

-119 FRATYYYKIKGV
+119 FRAIYYYKIKGI

-168 SRYANVMAKDLQVLQ
+168 PRYANVMAKDLQVLQ

-210 HIKEAIKQGFDNASL
+210 HIKEALKQGFDNASL

-296 LCVFFLVLFFLVLFF
+296 LCVFFLVLFF

-325 CLGFVLYHLLFTQ
+325 CLGFVLYNLLFTQ

-345 HKKIRILPTQ
+345 HQKIRILPTQ

-368 IKIVGS
+368 IKILGS
-374 HGDYYKILTPHEQ
+374 HDDYYKILTPHEQ

>member
-1 MEFLFEKSLMGF
+1 MGFLFEKSLMSF
-13 CTHSIKIVKTIGL
+13 FAHPIKILKIISL
-26 ILSFLAT
+26 ILSFLAG
-33 FLLADLVAENTHD
+33 FLVAENANE
-46 PEEIKAKVA
+46 PEEIKAKVV

-76 GVTYELLLFDAEFLE
+76 GVTYDLLLFDAEFLE
-91 AKIKDELDKTQIELL
+91 AKIKDGLDKTQIELL

-131 KASIPPLEVSAF
+131 KAIIPSLEVSAF

-150 DYSIAPKVT
+150 DHSIAPKVA

-168 SRYANVMAKDLQVLQ
+168 PRYANVMAKDLQVVQ

-191 KNNILVVELA
+191 KNNILVMELA
-201 FKEANWEDF
+201 FKEATWEDF

-240 LPKTIQNLSFDYFS
+240 LPKTLQNLSFDYFS
-254 LSNRQFKTLSFSTI
+254 LSNKQFKTLSFSTI

-296 LCVFFLVLFFLVLFF
+296 LCVFFLVLFF
-311 IFGRKL
+311 IFGHKL

-368 IKIVGS
+368 IKILGS
-374 HGDYYKILTPHEQ
+374 HDDYYKILTPHEQ

>member
-1 MEFLFEKSLMGF
+1 MGFLFEKSLMSF
-13 CTHSIKIVKTIGL
+13 CAHSIKTLKIISL
-26 ILSFLAT
+26 ILSFLVG
-33 FLLADLVAENTHD
+33 FLVAENTSE

-63 DLENNPVYIGQII
+63 DLENNPVYIGQTI
-76 GVTYELLLFDAEFLE
+76 GVTYDLLLFDAEFLE
-91 AKIKDELDKTQIELL
+91 AKIKDGLDKTQIELL
-106 SKMPKWKKVEKEL
+106 NKMPKWKKVEQEL
-119 FRATYYYKIKGV
+119 FRATYYYKIKGIR
-131 KASIPPLEVSAF
+131 AIIPSLEVSAF

-150 DYSIAPKVT
+150 DYSIAPKVA

-168 SRYANVMAKDLQVLQ
+168 PRYANVMAKDLQVVQ

-191 KNNILVVELA
+191 KNNILVMELA

-210 HIKEAIKQGFDNASL
+210 NIKEAIKQGFDNASL

-240 LPKTIQNLSFDYFS
+240 LPKTVQSLSFDYFS
-254 LSNRQFKTLSFSTI
+254 LSNRQFKTLSFSAI
-268 PTQDTTGIQ
+268 PTQDATGIQ

-296 LCVFFLVLFFLVLFF
+296 LCVFFLVLFF
-311 IFGRKL
+311 IFRCKL
-317 IFLGLGIL
+317 IFLGLGFL
-325 CLGFVLYHLLFTQ
+325 CLGFVLYNLLFTQ

-355 NSTILGLSKNEMP
+355 NSTILGLSKDEMP
-368 IKIVGS
+368 IKILGS
-374 HGDYYKILTPHEQ
+374 HDNYYKILTPHEQ

>member
-1 MEFLFEKSLMGF
+1 MGFLFEKSLMGF

-26 ILSFLAT
+26 ILSLLAT
-33 FLLADLVAENTHD
+33 FLVADLVAENANES
-46 PEEIKAKVA
+46 EEIKAKVA
-55 YVKIPQLE
+55 YVKIPRLE
-63 DLENNPVYIGQII
+63 DLENNPVYIGQTI
-76 GVTYELLLFDAEFLE
+76 GVTYDLLLFDAEFLE

-119 FRATYYYKIKGV
+119 FRATYYYKIKGI

-168 SRYANVMAKDLQVLQ
+168 PRYANVMAKDLQVLQ

-201 FKEANWEDF
+201 FKEATWEDF
-210 HIKEAIKQGFDNASL
+210 HIKEALKQGFDNASL

-296 LCVFFLVLFFLVLFF
+296 LCVFFLVLFF

-325 CLGFVLYHLLFTQ
+325 CLGFVLYNLLFTQ

-368 IKIVGS
+368 IKILGS
-374 HGDYYKILTPHEQ
+374 HDDYYKILTPHEQ

>member
-1 MEFLFEKSLMGF
+1 MGFLFEKSLMTF
-13 CTHSIKIVKTIGL
+13 CAHSIKIVKTIGL
-26 ILSFLAT
+26 ILSLLAT
-33 FLLADLVAENTHD
+33 FLVADLVAENTHD
-46 PEEIKAKVA
+46 PEEIKAKVV
-55 YVKIPQLE
+55 YVKIPRLE

-76 GVTYELLLFDAEFLE
+76 GVTYDLLLFDAEFLE

-131 KASIPPLEVSAF
+131 KASIPSLEVSAF

-168 SRYANVMAKDLQVLQ
+168 PRYANVMAKDLQVLQ

-210 HIKEAIKQGFDNASL
+210 HIKEALKQGFDNASL
-225 NQIKAKEGS
+225 SQIKAKEGS
-234 VFYYCV
+234 VFYFCV

-296 LCVFFLVLFFLVLFF
+296 LCVFFLVLFF

-325 CLGFVLYHLLFTQ
+325 CLGFVLYNLLFTQ

-368 IKIVGS
+368 IKILGS
-374 HGDYYKILTPHEQ
+374 HDDYYKILTPHEQ

>member
-1 MEFLFEKSLMGF
+1 MGFLFEKSLMSF
-13 CTHSIKIVKTIGL
+13 CTHSIKTIKIISL
-26 ILSFLAT
+26 ILS
-33 FLLADLVAENTHD
+33 LLVSFLVAENAHE

-76 GVTYELLLFDAEFLE
+76 GVTYDLLLFDAEFLE
-91 AKIKDELDKTQIELL
+91 ARIKDELDKTQIELL

-119 FRATYYYKIKGV
+119 FRATYYYKIKGIR
-131 KASIPPLEVSAF
+131 ASIPSLEVSAF

-150 DYSIAPKVT
+150 DHSIAPKVT

-168 SRYANVMAKDLQVLQ
+168 PRYANVMAKDLQVLQ

-254 LSNRQFKTLSFSTI
+254 LSNKQFKTLSFSTI

-296 LCVFFLVLFFLVLFF
+296 LCVFFLVLFF

-368 IKIVGS
+368 IKILGS
-374 HGDYYKILTPHEQ
+374 HDDYYKILTPHEQ

>member
-1 MEFLFEKSLMGF
+1 MGFLFEKSLMTF
-13 CTHSIKIVKTIGL
+13 CAHSIKIVKTIGL
-26 ILSFLAT
+26 ILSLLAT
-33 FLLADLVAENTHD
+33 FLVVDLVAENTHD

-55 YVKIPQLE
+55 YVKIPRLE
-63 DLENNPVYIGQII
+63 DLENNPVYIGQTI
-76 GVTYELLLFDAEFLE
+76 GVTYDLLLFDAEFLE

-119 FRATYYYKIKGV
+119 FRATYYYKIKGI

-168 SRYANVMAKDLQVLQ
+168 PRYANVMAKDLQVLQ

-210 HIKEAIKQGFDNASL
+210 HIKEALKQGFDNASL

-296 LCVFFLVLFFLVLFF
+296 LCVFFLVLFF
-311 IFGRKL
+311 IFGCKL

-325 CLGFVLYHLLFTQ
+325 CLGFVLYNLLFTQ

-368 IKIVGS
+368 IKILGS
-374 HGDYYKILTPHEQ
+374 HDDYYKILTPHEQ